1 MKRLIITP
9 KSKGNTYD
17 VASYM
22 AQKSGAQLLV
32 TGSGQ
37 MEDLTR
43 YDELV
48 LCSGVYAGKA
58 HAGLIKWL
66 NQLSKDQLSTQARFR
81 ILVTWF
87 GRSNS
92 NETAEKEIMK
102 ALAQKGLTYDKNCK
116 DCLGGKGFIRS
127 GHPNQADLDQ
137 VMTWLT
143 GSETAGK

>member
-1 MKRLIITP
+1 MKRLIVTP

-17 VASYM
+17 VAAYM
-22 AQKSGAQLLV
+22 ARESGAALLV
-32 TGSGQ
+32 TSSGQ
-37 MEDLTR
+37 AEDLSQ
-43 YDELV
+43 YDEIV

-66 NQLSKDQLSTQARFR
+66 NQLSKDQVGEKARFR

-92 NETAEKEIMK
+92 NETAEKMIMK
-102 ALAQKGLTYDKNCK
+102 ALKEKGLTYDPNCT

-127 GHPNQADLDQ
+127 GHPNQKDLDR
-137 VMTWLT
+137 VTKWL
-143 GSETAGK
+143 GA